1 MILLTHERQWRGG
14 ETAVAFG
21 MFDGVHE
28 GHAQLMRKAN
38 ELAALYDL
46 KSVVYTFSSHP
57 MATYAPDRVPPQL
70 ETRSEKIRSIAQL
83 GIDAAV
89 LRPFDRAYA
98 AQSPE
103 EFVQAFVSTLHP
115 KHVVIGFN
123 YSFGKMGAGK
133 AADMRRF
140 GEQYGFETHVVDEV
154 QIGGLPVSSTR
165 VRAAV
170 AQGDVVD
177 IAFTP
182 QINEYRSVRS
192 VQLNL
197 VDIRPDKAFR
207 EAQGHDRAVY
217 RKHLSGGELSCDE
230 ADSLLPARQ
239 DFVAVWRYLAA
250 FSQDGTLCEELGCL
264 SRKISRCAKLPLSA
278 GKTRIC
284 LDVLAEQGLVQLEQR
299 PKTLLIRLCADG
311 RKVDLEKSPILIHLK
326 KQKAGT

>member
-103 EFVQAFVSTLHP
+103 EFVQASVSALHP

-170 AQGDVVD
+170 AQGNMEEAARLLGRPYAICGV
-177 IAFTP
+177 I
-182 QINEYRSVRS
+182 QRGK
-192 VQLNL
+192 QLGSRLDFPTANL
-197 VDIRPDKAFR
+197 LWPKEKAIPPKGVY
-207 EAQGHDRAVY
+207 AARAYV
-217 RKHLSGGELSCDE
+217 DE
-230 ADSLLPARQ
+230 AWYIA
-239 DFVAVWRYLAA
+239 AVNV
-250 FSQDGTLCEELGCL
+250 GTHPTAPGGPPTIEATGDKSKLKGMEDLFRAYGIKEITRTGKIAM
-264 SRKISRCAKLPLSA
+264 SRNSK
-278 GKTRIC
+278 
-284 LDVLAEQGLVQLEQR
+284 DV
-299 PKTLLIRLCADG
+299 
-311 RKVDLEKSPILIHLK
+311 
-326 KQKAGT
+326 